1 LQGPH
6 GGAVQW
12 VFTRMRAA
20 EMVRGLAG
28 YACRRSWFRWRL
40 TEDELEDNSQRYV
53 SLLTR
58 QTVALV
64 LAGGRGSRLHELT
77 AWRAKP
83 AVYFGGKFR
92 IIDFPLSNAVNSGI
106 RRIGVLTQY
115 KAHSLLTHLWHGWS
129 GFKTELGEFVEAWPA
144 SQRIGGEW
152 YKGTADA
159 IYQNLD
165 IVRNCKPRHVLVL
178 AGDHVYKMDYGP
190 LLAFHDDNKADMTV
204 SCLEVPMAE
213 AAGTLGVME
222 VNESGRV
229 VGFEEKPANP
239 RPIPGQSDLCLA
251 SMGNY
256 VFKTE
261 FLYEQLIVDADRD
274 KTQHDFGQDIIP
286 SIIGKHQV
294 YAYPFRDRR
303 TGARAYWR
311 DVGTLDAFWEANMEL
326 LSVTPELN
334 LYDAEWPI
342 LTYQAQLPPAK
353 FVFND
358 DARRGMAVDS
368 MVSGGCVISGAR
380 LNRSLLFSNVK
391 VHSYANIEDTV
402 VLPEVDIG
410 RGVRLKR
417 AIIDRGCTIP
427 PDIMIGE
434 DLEDDR
440 KRGFRVTEK
449 GVVLVTPDML
459 GQRVHFMR

>member
-1 LQGPH
+1 
-6 GGAVQW
+6 
-12 VFTRMRAA
+12 M
-20 EMVRGLAG
+20 
-28 YACRRSWFRWRL
+28 
-40 TEDELEDNSQRYV
+40 EDFSQRYV

-58 QTVALV
+58 QAVALV

-92 IIDFPLSNAVNSGI
+92 IIDFPLSNAINSGI

-115 KAHSLLTHLWHGWS
+115 KAHSLIKHLWHGWS

-165 IVRNCKPRHVLVL
+165 IIRNCKPQYVVVL
-178 AGDHVYKMDYGP
+178 AGDHIYKMDYGAM
-190 LLAFHDDNKADMTV
+190 LAFHVDQGADMTV
-204 SCLEVPMAE
+204 SCLEFSIAE
-213 AAGTLGVME
+213 AAGAFGVMQ
-222 VNESGRV
+222 VDESSRV
-229 VGFEEKPANP
+229 IGFEEKPAHP
-239 RPIPGQSDLCLA
+239 KPIPGQPDVCLA

-256 VFKTE
+256 VFNTE
-261 FLYEQLIVDADRD
+261 FLYEQLISDADREG
-274 KTQHDFGQDIIP
+274 TQHDFGQDIIP
-286 SIIGKHQV
+286 SVVGQRKV
-294 YAYPFRDRR
+294 YAYPFRDSR

-342 LTYQAQLPPAK
+342 LTYQVQLPPAK

-358 DARRGMAVDS
+358 DERRGMAVDS

-380 LNRSLLFSNVK
+380 LNRTLLFSNVK
-391 VHSYANIEDTV
+391 VHSYANVEDTV

-410 RGVRLKR
+410 RNVRLKR
-417 AIIDRGCTIP
+417 VIIDRGCTIP
-427 PDIMIGE
+427 AGMVIGE
-434 DLEDDR
+434 DLEEDKR
-440 KRGFRVTEK
+440 RGFRVTDK

-459 GQRVHFMR
+459 GQPVHFMR